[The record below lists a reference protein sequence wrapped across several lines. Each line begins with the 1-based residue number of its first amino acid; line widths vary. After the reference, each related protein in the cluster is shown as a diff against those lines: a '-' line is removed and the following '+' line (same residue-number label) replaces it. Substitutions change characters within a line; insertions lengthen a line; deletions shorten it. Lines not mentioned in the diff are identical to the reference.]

1 MIAPLTL
8 NNRNALLKDLDVLVE
23 FFRADISDCL
33 EKLNSNLEVFS
44 GYFGG
49 FGGFSFSHN
58 LLSFGLWLMGGGAL
72 TLSPNLNTGSEYQ
85 AVNKSRAEI
94 SHVGARS
101 AVHSKKAALSDES
114 QIKVTSRATV
124 LSCKELRT
132 ARTAKNS
139 SSGGK
144 GPC

>member
-1 MIAPLTL
+1 MTKLDLYLADLRSRI
-8 NNRNALLKDLDVLVE
+8 NDFIGRNGLSKSSFGDLLKNDKILNGLDRETSCLSSIRKIE
-23 FFRADISDCL
+23 LLIAEKKKSPRA
-33 EKLNSNLEVFS
+33 K
-44 GYFGG
+44 
-49 FGGFSFSHN
+49 
-58 LLSFGLWLMGGGAL
+58 
-72 TLSPNLNTGSEYQ
+72 
-85 AVNKSRAEI
+85 KSRAEI

-139 SSGGK
+139 SSGENSQ
-144 GPC
+144 C